1 MPISKRERERER
13 QMVEQVEAR
22 AREKR
27 MGYIV
32 GILGLTTKLSFTCMS
47 IEVSKVNCFEC

>member
-1 MPISKRERERER
+1 MPISERERER